1 MKSLEIINKIESK
14 KVELGMNIELGT
26 ADDLE
31 KEMVNLAN
39 LRNPISTNIDR
50 IINLGVQLRDEKKL
64 ANDNLVK
71 LNSTYEKTKVLYDK
85 VKKMQDELGINIPIV
100 GAAFSML
107 KGADVDY
114 KELKT
119 VINQAR

>member
-1 MKSLEIINKIESK
+1 MLKR
-14 KVELGMNIELGT
+14 VG
-26 ADDLE
+26 
-31 KEMVNLAN
+31 
-39 LRNPISTNIDR
+39 IDR